1 VSCDNR
7 RVRAQ
12 ADHRGT
18 ELTRL
23 RRYTWWSL
31 PGTAAVVMV
40 VLVGGWLLR
49 PEVPSWARGCAA
61 VALAVAVVVA
71 VVLLT
76 RRLARL
82 PDRIVDARP
91 GRWLVAGNAAAS
103 VLGVL
108 LLEFREYG
116 RWAVVPAILVAITA
130 AYLPSRPRWVLV
142 TIAAASAAIPGA
154 AVSLVSGDDV
164 LYAAAF
170 PPGLVV
176 FTAWVILGPLWAWDI
191 AERLDRAREMS
202 AQLAVKD
209 ERLRFAA
216 DLHDI
221 QGHHLQVIART
232 SELAARLAEVDP
244 ARAATVM
251 AEVQQVATDALQE
264 TRALV
269 QGYRRTTL
277 EAEISNAVRVLAAAD
292 IDARMNVE
300 PGDTTL
306 AEPARHLLGL
316 VVREATTNVLRHSHA
331 TRADVEYRVDD
342 GCAHLVVTNDGAVHV
357 PGAAGSG
364 LTTLSQRLA
373 AANGELTWRHDG
385 DRFVVAAT
393 LPVCPAREAT

>member
-1 VSCDNR
+1 MRD
-7 RVRAQ
+7 Q

-31 PGTAAVVMV
+31 PGTAAIVMV

-49 PEVPSWARGCAA
+49 REVPWWARGSCA
-61 VALAVAVVVA
+61 VALAVAVVVS

-76 RRLARL
+76 RRLAQL
-82 PDRIVDARP
+82 PHSMVGARP
-91 GRWLVAGNAAAS
+91 GRWLVAGNVAAA

-116 RWAVVPAILVAITA
+116 RWAVTPAILVAITA
-130 AYLPSRPRWVLV
+130 AYLPARPRWTLV
-142 TIAAASAAIPGA
+142 SVAAVGAAIPGA

-176 FTAWVILGPLWAWDI
+176 FTAWVILGPLWVWDI
-191 AERLDRAREMS
+191 AERLDRARELS

-221 QGHHLQVIART
+221 QGHHLQVIARR

-244 ARAATVM
+244 ARAAALMT
-251 AEVQQVATDALQE
+251 EVQQLAIDALQE

-292 IDARMNVE
+292 IDAQMNVE
-300 PGDTTL
+300 PGVASL

-331 TRADVEYRVDD
+331 TRADVAYRVHD
-342 GCAHLVVTNDGAVHV
+342 GRAHLVVTNDGAAPA

-364 LTTLSQRLA
+364 LTTLAQRLTA
-373 AANGELTWRHDG
+373 VGGALTWRHDG

-393 LPVCPAREAT
+393 LPVAPGREVT

>member
-1 VSCDNR
+1 MSCDNR

-176 FTAWVILGPLWAWDI
+176 FTAWVILGPLWRGTSRNGWTG
-191 AERLDRAREMS
+191 RARCPHS
-202 AQLAVKD
+202 S
-209 ERLRFAA
+209 RS
-216 DLHDI
+216 
-221 QGHHLQVIART
+221 RT
-232 SELAARLAEVDP
+232 NGCGSP
-244 ARAATVM
+244 PTCTTSKATIC
-251 AEVQQVATDALQE
+251 
-264 TRALV
+264 R
-269 QGYRRTTL
+269 
-277 EAEISNAVRVLAAAD
+277 
-292 IDARMNVE
+292 
-300 PGDTTL
+300 
-306 AEPARHLLGL
+306 
-316 VVREATTNVLRHSHA
+316 
-331 TRADVEYRVDD
+331 
-342 GCAHLVVTNDGAVHV
+342 
-357 PGAAGSG
+357 
-364 LTTLSQRLA
+364 
-373 AANGELTWRHDG
+373 
-385 DRFVVAAT
+385 
-393 LPVCPAREAT
+393 